1 MRAFKRLVRFMTGFL
16 APMVFSCGVAA
27 SDLVVSP
34 IKVTLDDKN
43 SAAIVTLKNA
53 GKEARVIQTE
63 LLAWTQQDGKDT
75 YAPTRDLLVNPPIF
89 TLPAGRSQ
97 VIRVGLNRSPHAQH
111 ELAYRLYVQEVPPPP
126 QAGFTGL
133 RMALRI
139 GLPVF
144 VSPKAQP
151 HPMIRWQV
159 DRTSPDMIRLTVANE
174 GNFHIHLTDIRLTAA
189 DTHRNIV
196 GWNRVHIYLLPGQSR
211 ALPLKPEFDWKG
223 HALNLSA
230 RTDRG
235 EVDTELVLEKEA
247 R

>member
-1 MRAFKRLVRFMTGFL
+1 MRAYKRLVRFVTGFL
-16 APMVFSCGVAA
+16 VPVVFSAGVAA

-34 IKVTLDDKN
+34 IKVTLDQKN
-43 SAAIVTLKNA
+43 SAAVITLKNA

-63 LLAWTQQDGKDT
+63 LLAWSQQDGKDV
-75 YAPTRDLLVNPPIF
+75 YEPTRDLLVNPPIF

-97 VIRVGLNRSPHAQH
+97 VIRVGLNRPPHAQQ

-126 QAGFTGL
+126 QAGFNGL

-151 HPMIRWQV
+151 RPTVRWRV
-159 DRTSPDMIRLTVANE
+159 DRTSADMLKLTVANE

-189 DTHRNIV
+189 DTQRTV
-196 GWNRVHIYLLPGQSR
+196 VDWSKVHIYLLPGQSR
-211 ALPLKPEFDWKG
+211 TLPLKPEFDWKG
-223 HALNLSA
+223 QVLNLSA
-230 RTDRG
+230 RTGRG
-235 EVDTELVLEKEA
+235 EVDTKVVLEKEP